1 MADATGPRGRRS
13 VRRHVELLLILY
25 AMLAGLT
32 GLSGQ
37 GPARAQVTLGS
48 TTTIEAAQPGAG
60 QVAVVPALRVA
71 RAPLESARRLC
82 GRSEEHTSEL
92 QSLMRISYAVFCL
105 KKKKQTNEHQRQH
118 LPRTRPDRH
127 SFISS

>member
-71 RAPLESARRLC
+71 RAPGVVQAITAARRL
-82 GRSEEHTSEL
+82 
-92 QSLMRISYAVFCL
+92 A
-105 KKKKQTNEHQRQH
+105 
-118 LPRTRPDRH
+118 RPAPVTAAHVLSPQPENRRG
-127 SFISS
+127 

>member
-37 GPARAQVTLGS
+37 GPARAQ
-48 TTTIEAAQPGAG
+48 
-60 QVAVVPALRVA
+60 
-71 RAPLESARRLC
+71 
-82 GRSEEHTSEL
+82 RSEEHTSEL

-105 KKKKQTNEHQRQH
+105 KKKNHYKTST
-118 LPRTRPDRH
+118 PPTRPNTPHNITTLQRTKP
-127 SFISS
+127 SLTKRYQI